1 VSQESGKE
9 IVKSSSPS
17 TFSQDKID
25 IHVSC
30 IAGSENIDCQDTLA
44 TQKSTWVESPGSF
57 IDSQS
62 ASVQPTANNF
72 DDQDNQNQSKSRW
85 MNELKSQCLIFGKI
99 MIPVAIIS
107 LWMFGLYA
115 ILSWVIPSVLCKT
128 YAEDLSVGFQFF
140 GWLFTLINSRLL

>member
-62 ASVQPTANNF
+62 ASIKPTANNF
-72 DDQDNQNQSKSRW
+72 DDRENQNQSKSHWR
-85 MNELKSQCLIFGKI
+85 NEMKSQGLIFGKI

-140 GWLFTLINSRLL
+140 GWLFTLINSLLL